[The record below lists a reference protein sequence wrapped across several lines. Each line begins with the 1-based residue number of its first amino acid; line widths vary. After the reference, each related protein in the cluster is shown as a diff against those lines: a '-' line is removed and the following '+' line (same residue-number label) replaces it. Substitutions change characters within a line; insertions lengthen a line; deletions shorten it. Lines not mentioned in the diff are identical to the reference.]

1 MKVEGVAAVLL
12 VLLTI
17 AIAGV
22 ATASDA
28 ETRTTVFHVDG
39 MT

>member
-1 MKVEGVAAVLL
+1 MKVEGVVEGVAAVLR

-17 AIAGV
+17 AIAAG
-22 ATASDA
+22 AAD
-28 ETRTTVFHVDG
+28 TRTTVFHVDG